1 MKTKLSIILFLISLS
16 HFAFGQTNGSGTIN
30 LKIAFD
36 KEISIKDIDVYYVKD
51 DGSDFKN
58 MYYTKENTDNT
69 LNIKGYHH
77 WWAAPSFP
85 IIVFSYPQKDKT
97 FMFYLVSSYSP
108 PYVEDKFNK
117 KILFS
122 FNTPNVHIYRNK
134 EDGAFEVDYIGKGFY
149 FGSRTSINELIKI
162 EMNNAE

>member
-1 MKTKLSIILFLISLS
+1 MKTKLFKLLFLVSLS
-16 HFAFGQTNGSGTIN
+16 HFAFGQTNGSGTVN
-30 LKIAFD
+30 LKITFD

-58 MYYTKENTDNT
+58 MYYTKDNSDNT
-69 LNIKGYHH
+69 FNIKGYHH
-77 WWAAPSFP
+77 WWGAPSFP
-85 IIVFSYPQKDKT
+85 IIVFSYPQKDKI

-122 FNTPNVHIYRNK
+122 FNTPNIHIDTKK
-134 EDGAFEVDYIGKGFY
+134 EDGTFEVDYIGKGFY

-162 EMNNAE
+162 NMNNAE